1 MRLQQKKGRGL
12 TVFVSSPVRRCPCGS
27 RPFPPT
33 DGFFYG
39 AAAEAAVDKER
50 KDALQATKEL
60 VGKFIETRN
69 VSPGN
74 FADVFPAVYKV
85 VLDAICADWAEASGA
100 KKIKPHTHA
109 EK

>member
-1 MRLQQKKGRGL
+1 MWVKAISPNGR
-12 TVFVSSPVRRCPCGS
+12 V
-27 RPFPPT
+27 
-33 DGFFYG
+33 FYG